1 MPQSNSQRSAQC
13 DIGYRSLEVRAATFN
28 EESRTVEATISTEQ
42 PVAMPDWSRM
52 EMIPEVLLASGA
64 DYPKSRQVPF
74 LDSHARSSIKDQL
87 GSARDIKANKRDITA
102 TLHFSRAVH
111 AEDALVSVR
120 DGHITDVSVGYEV
133 IKRTF
138 VDAGK
143 TKTIGGR
150 EFSGPVNVVTKWRL
164 REVSLTPIGADDQAK
179 LRGLDPAA
187 IKFQS
192 SDIEREFTM
201 NEELR
206 TLLESRGM
214 QAELSDADAQ
224 RWLIDNADKLGKDP
238 QRSASESKPDAKT
251 EARSGDAITA
261 ESIQKMIFEAT
272 RAAITEQQAA
282 RAAFE
287 KEIDSLCELA
297 GLPEVAAECRNLSD
311 VAAARD
317 LLKKRQ
323 SEQTERLPYGSV
335 RVLSS
340 GVDALKDDIRSAL
353 SLKAISQAA
362 NGNTAVI
369 DKHLPSDKRSK
380 NADNFRHATL
390 LDMAT
395 EYVRAQGVQTLGMTR
410 EQIAICAM
418 FGPEKAG
425 VRMSGAYHNTGSF
438 ANLTLDAI
446 NKSMMVGYT
455 EVPATW
461 RGPMRQ
467 GESVADFK
475 QINRMRLGG
484 VPNLPVWNDTN
495 APERASMA
503 DAKESYAVEARSVG
517 VDFGYKLIVNDDMS
531 ALTRVP
537 LSLGDAAARTVNAV
551 AWSQVTSNPVMS
563 DGVALFSAAT
573 GARKR
578 ANLTTGSATPTV
590 ATNGAMTALMRQMR
604 GENTPEGAE
613 SHDILNLSPAYIVGP
628 ASLETTI
635 LQLINSAYDPDSGK
649 NSMVFN
655 PSRTLVPIVEPLL
668 DANSATAWYLFAS
681 PTRIDTV
688 EVTFLQGQETPV
700 VRSVMDEHTLAM
712 TYYVLQSVG
721 AKPLNHRGIQKHA
734 GA

>member
-1 MPQSNSQRSAQC
+1 MPQHSVRESAQP
-13 DIGYRSLEVRAATFN
+13 DMGFRSLEVRAATFN
-28 EESRTVEATISTEQ
+28 EESRSVEATISTDQ
-42 PVAMPDWSRM
+42 PVLMPDWSRM
-52 EMIPEVLLASGA
+52 EMVPEVLLASGA

-74 LDSHARSSIKDQL
+74 LDSHARYSIKDQL
-87 GSARDIKANKRDITA
+87 GSARDIKTNKRDITA
-102 TLHFSRAVH
+102 TLHFSRASH

-133 IKRTF
+133 LKRTF
-138 VDAGK
+138 VDSGK

-150 EFSGPVNVVTKWRL
+150 EFTGPVNVVTKWRL

-187 IKFQS
+187 IRFQS
-192 SDIEREFTM
+192 SENTERQWTM
-201 NEELR
+201 NDELR
-206 TLLESRGM
+206 KLLESRGM
-214 QAELSDADAQ
+214 PAELSDADAQ
-224 RWLIDNADKLGKDP
+224 RWLIDNADKLGEKP
-238 QRSASESKPDAKT
+238 KQSEPEKKT
-251 EARSGDAITA
+251 ETRSDSGITA
-261 ESIQKMIFEAT
+261 ESIQKMIADAT
-272 RAAITEQQAA
+272 RAAIKEQQEA
-282 RAAFE
+282 RAAFD
-287 KEIDSLCELA
+287 KDVDQLCDLA

-311 VAAARD
+311 LAAVRE

-323 SEQTERLPYGSV
+323 AEQTERLPYGSV

-340 GVDALKDDIRSAL
+340 GVDILKEDIRSAL
-353 SLKAISQAA
+353 TLKAVSQAS
-362 NGNTAVI
+362 NGNSQLI
-369 DKHLPSDKRSK
+369 DKHLPADKRSK

-395 EYVRAQGVQTLGMTR
+395 EYVRAQGVQVLGMTR

-425 VRMSGAYHNTGSF
+425 VRMTGAYHNTGSF

-446 NKSMMVGYT
+446 TKSMMVGYS

-475 QINRMRLGG
+475 TINRMRLGG
-484 VPNLPVWNDTN
+484 VPNLPVWNDTKD
-495 APERASMA
+495 PERASMA

-537 LSLGDAAARTVNAV
+537 LALGDAAARTVNAV
-551 AWSQVTSNPVMS
+551 AWSQITSNPIMG
-563 DGVALFSAAT
+563 DGVALFSTAT

-578 ANLTTGSATPTV
+578 PNLTTGSATPTV
-590 ATNGAMTALMRQMR
+590 ATNGAMTNLMRQMR
-604 GENTPEGAE
+604 GENTPEGNE
-613 SHDILNLSPAYIVGP
+613 SQDILNLSPAYIVGP
-628 ASLETTI
+628 SALETTI

-649 NSMVFN
+649 NTMVFN
-655 PSRTLVPIVEPLL
+655 PSRTLVPVIEPIL
-668 DANSATAWYLFAS
+668 DANSTTAWYLFAN

-688 EVTFLQGQETPV
+688 EVTFLQGQETPQ

>member
-1 MPQSNSQRSAQC
+1 MPQRKPYSVRESAQP
-13 DIGYRSLEVRAATFN
+13 DMGFRSLEVRAATFN
-28 EESRTVEATISTEQ
+28 EESRTVEAVISTEQ
-42 PVAMPDWSRM
+42 PVSMPDWSRM
-52 EMIPEVLLASGA
+52 EMVPEVLLASGA

-74 LDSHARSSIKDQL
+74 LDSHARYSIKDQL

-102 TLHFSRAVH
+102 TLHFSRASH

-133 IKRTF
+133 LKRTF
-138 VDAGK
+138 VDSGK

-150 EFSGPVNVVTKWRL
+150 EFTGPVNVVTKWRL

-187 IKFQS
+187 IQFQS
-192 SDIEREFTM
+192 SDETERQWTM

-206 TLLESRGM
+206 KLLESRGM
-214 QAELSDADAQ
+214 PTGLSDADAQ
-224 RWLIDNADKLGKDP
+224 RWLIDNAGEIGKKP
-238 QRSASESKPDAKT
+238 ERSEPD
-251 EARSGDAITA
+251 SGITA
-261 ESIQKMIFEAT
+261 ESIQKMIADAT
-272 RAAITEQQAA
+272 RAAIKEQQEA
-282 RAAFE
+282 RAAFD
-287 KEIDSLCELA
+287 KEVDSLCDLA
-297 GLPEVAAECRNLSD
+297 GLPEAAGECRGLADISA
-311 VAAARD
+311 VREF
-317 LLKKRQ
+317 LKKRQ
-323 SEQTERLPYGSV
+323 AEQSEKLPYGSV

-340 GVDALKDDIRSAL
+340 GIDTLKEDIRSAL
-353 SLKAISQAA
+353 TLKAVSQAV
-362 NGNTAVI
+362 NGDQALI
-369 DKHLPSDKRSK
+369 DQHLPTDKRSK
-380 NADNFRHATL
+380 NAANFRHATL

-395 EYVRAQGVQTLGMTR
+395 EYVRAQGVQVLGMTR

-425 VRMSGAYHNTGSF
+425 VRSSGAYHNTGSF

-475 QINRMRLGG
+475 TINRMRLGG
-484 VPNLPVWNDTN
+484 IPNLPVWNDTD
-495 APERASMA
+495 APDRASMA

-551 AWSQVTSNPVMS
+551 AWSQITSNPLMS
-563 DGVALFSAAT
+563 DGVALFSAAS
-573 GARKR
+573 GNRKR
-578 ANLTTGSATPTV
+578 SNLTTGSATPTV
-590 ATNGAMTALMRQMR
+590 ATIGAMTTLMRLMR

-613 SHDILNLSPAYIVGP
+613 GPDILNLSPAYIVGP
-628 ASLETTI
+628 PDLETTI

-649 NSMVFN
+649 NTMVFN
-655 PSRTLVPIVEPLL
+655 PSRTLVPVIEPLL
-668 DANSATAWYLFAS
+668 HDNSTTAWYLFAA
-681 PTRIDTV
+681 PVRIDTV